1 MKKGSFRLI
10 IKMLLSKKLL
20 HLVNFLKKQKV
31 LKTFFLY
38 SICYNLKKKMTFFIV
53 YLSVFK
59 YFLKEKQLP
68 SFLITFNLNVVNN
81 FFFNNVL
88 LKVFNVIKGVN
99 IDTSLIFSSV
109 KTKKKKYTVLRS
121 PFVHKKSK
129 EQFSFETFMGF
140 FTVNLKQKSIF
151 ILDYLEFA

>member
-1 MKKGSFRLI
+1 M
-10 IKMLLSKKLL
+10 
-20 HLVNFLKKQKV
+20 
-31 LKTFFLY
+31 
-38 SICYNLKKKMTFFIV
+38 
-53 YLSVFK
+53 
-59 YFLKEKQLP
+59 
-68 SFLITFNLNVVNN
+68 
-81 FFFNNVL
+81 L

-129 EQFSFETFMGF
+129 EQFFFETFMGF

-151 ILDYLEFA
+151 ILDYLEFAWVKLLIFPFFFKILVKKKIYLIKNET